1 MWGGGGGGG
10 TARALARALRRRR
23 AAGAAGGEQAAAG
36 GRAAGPARCPRAA
49 GPGRLASPAAAEVA
63 QRGVGSPAPSRQSRS
78 EQPPAGL
85 RPPGASG
92 SPPAAAPRPR
102 RPAWARR
109 PGRGPPVL
117 RPRPG
122 GCPAAAAAAAWPP
135 AAACWAGPRPLF
147 SRGRGVRAC
156 GCAQRPVLAR
166 LPCLRAGK
174 AEPAPPQPGG
184 PRAPAGPAGLAAR
197 PAALPGETFP
207 PATSSAS
214 PSAQRSLSPRPKIAL
229 GAVTQGAARRC
240 RGLGAVGGRA
250 AAGRRV
256 GARDAWE
263 SRAVRWQSGCGERY
277 SRRWSWPVSAPS
289 AGFSHLCSLTNSY
302 STKRVGSCM
311 FLIPICNE
319 TGIGARC

>member
-1 MWGGGGGGG
+1 MS
-10 TARALARALRRRR
+10 RRPR
-23 AAGAAGGEQAAAG
+23 AGGPRGRRGARGRRGLAG
-36 GRAAGPARCPRAA
+36 SRRPPRPRWPNGAWVHRLPHGRAAANNLPPASARRVLPAAPRRRLPGLAGRP
-49 GPGRLASPAAAEVA
+49 GPGAPAAA
-63 QRGVGSPAPSRQSRS
+63 RPPSAPG
-78 EQPPAGL
+78 PAG
-85 RPPGASG
+85 
-92 SPPAAAPRPR
+92 
-102 RPAWARR
+102 ARQ
-109 PGRGPPVL
+109 P
-117 RPRPG
+117 
-122 GCPAAAAAAAWPP
+122 AAAAAWPP